1 MKKIIIAFLFDIISI
16 VLLMCLLFILNNKI
30 TITNLTN
37 YFIGL
42 SYFLLIGFVS
52 SFIFNKKKIILSTAN
67 CILVMVILIL
77 LQAKG
82 NINIVKIIAFTLSAM
97 LGSII
102 GKLLGK

>member
-82 NINIVKIIAFTLSAM
+82 NINIVKIIAFALSAM

>member
-42 SYFLLIGFVS
+42 SYFLLVGFVS

-82 NINIVKIIAFTLSAM
+82 NINIVKIIAFTLSAT